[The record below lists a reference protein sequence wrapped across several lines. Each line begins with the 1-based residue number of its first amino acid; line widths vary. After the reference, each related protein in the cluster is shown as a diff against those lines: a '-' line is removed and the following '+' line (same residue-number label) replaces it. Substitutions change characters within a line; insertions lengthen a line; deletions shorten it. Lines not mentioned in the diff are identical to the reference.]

1 MSNQPNPNVFFQGE
15 DMGIGNFPI
24 KGGKIN
30 DGGPAFPHTT
40 QWDGITPAINYHG
53 MTLRQYAAI
62 KLCVPDSGLPWLDD
76 MIAKSRNCNVVD
88 GTLVMFRS
96 TDAMLKAREAK

>member
-1 MSNQPNPNVFFQGE
+1 MAPVRGDGGIEMSAP
-15 DMGIGNFPI
+15 
-24 KGGKIN
+24 IN
-30 DGGPAFPHTT
+30 DGGSAFPSPPSQHSNGFYST
-40 QWDGITPAINYHG
+40 GEG

-62 KLCVPDSGLPWLDD
+62 KLRVPDSGTDWLDD

-96 TDAMLKAREAK
+96 TDALLKAKEAK

>member
-1 MSNQPNPNVFFQGE
+1 MSA
-15 DMGIGNFPI
+15 PI
-24 KGGKIN
+24 N
-30 DGGPAFPHTT
+30 TGGPAFPSLLS
-40 QWDGITPAINYHG
+40 DEPG

-76 MIAKSRNCNVVD
+76 MIVKSRNCNVVD

-96 TDAMLKAREAK
+96 TDALLKAREAK